1 MADNT
6 TQQTD
11 TQTQQQSASDILGN
25 QDQTQQAQQATTPFS
40 FTDGEGNLLDGWRDK
55 LDDNYK
61 NSDSLKEMKN
71 IIGLAKAYHDTKA
84 LVGQKME
91 KIPDDKSSQ
100 EEWDA
105 FYNKAGRPSEPSKY
119 EIKQLEDENFK
130 DLILDDERLNALKA
144 KAHELGLS
152 QKQLQGML
160 EYSQQSDLESYKN
173 QSEEIRKKTIE
184 DLKLEWGEQNFDKNL
199 KTVDLVAEKL
209 GLSQQLAENGAFL
222 NKDVLSILLKVSEK
236 TSEGTFV
243 GGSENFTKGGI
254 EDQIKENASALEDAY
269 NAKDEKKI
277 KEYSLKQEELFKR
290 QIELDER

>member
-1 MADNT
+1 
-6 TQQTD
+6 
-11 TQTQQQSASDILGN
+11 
-25 QDQTQQAQQATTPFS
+25 
-40 FTDGEGNLLDGWRDK
+40 
-55 LDDNYK
+55 
-61 NSDSLKEMKN
+61 
-71 IIGLAKAYHDTKA
+71 
-84 LVGQKME
+84 
-91 KIPDDKSSQ
+91 
-100 EEWDA
+100 
-105 FYNKAGRPSEPSKY
+105 
-119 EIKQLEDENFK
+119 
-130 DLILDDERLNALKA
+130 
-144 KAHELGLS
+144 
-152 QKQLQGML
+152 ML